1 MRLSKSG
8 GRAAKFFDAPARQ
21 ASPQIE
27 RQSREAAMSEPV
39 ENYIP
44 RSIQAAMRRQAW
56 RAWAVGLGVVFV
68 WAFLIIL
75 APLAK
80 AYGFESIA
88 ASLNGFY
95 HYICHRIPER
105 SFHIAGEQFGVCS
118 RCSGVY
124 FGLFAGF
131 AIYPLWRRIDEIEPL
146 ARFWLFLSMIPIAI
160 DWSLTIFGIWE
171 NTQISRVIT
180 GLILGIACATYI
192 VPAIVEI
199 TRNMTNKRRA

>member
-1 MRLSKSG
+1 
-8 GRAAKFFDAPARQ
+8 
-21 ASPQIE
+21 
-27 RQSREAAMSEPV
+27 MSEPI

-44 RSIQAAMRRQAW
+44 LAIQAAMRRQAW

-80 AYGFESIA
+80 AYGFETFA
-88 ASLNGFY
+88 ASLDNFY

-124 FGLFAGF
+124 FGLFFGF
-131 AIYPLWRRIDEIEPL
+131 AIYPLWRRIEDVEPL
-146 ARFWLFLSMIPIAI
+146 ARFWLFLSMIPIGV

-171 NTQISRVIT
+171 NTQFTRVAT
-180 GLILGIACATYI
+180 GLILGFACATYI

-199 TRNMTNKRRA
+199 TRNISYRRRTNSQ